1 MNYVSLRGESLYV
14 LLTQNPLSCLLY
26 PVPIPVYLMHP
37 TIHNLFT
44 SPHIPLIDVQDIKNH
59 QHQMNFAMETY
70 QAEITTP
77 LLSITTM
84 VSLSHLDLMNEIINY
99 CYQHKAHG

>member
-1 MNYVSLRGESLYV
+1 MSRVDKSGHVTGKTKIGMSGFSASILLAYVETLQYLA
-14 LLTQNPLSCLLY
+14 
-26 PVPIPVYLMHP
+26 PIPVYLMHP

-70 QAEITTP
+70 HIRKVDKICHRILRAPRPFTYIY
-77 LLSITTM
+77 L
-84 VSLSHLDLMNEIINY
+84 
-99 CYQHKAHG
+99 